1 MSDVKNVHTSDGN
14 SYVVKDENARAMIAP
29 IEASETASQ
38 AYAIGDLF
46 VYNGLLYKA
55 TAAIAQDATITPG
68 TNCTATTV
76 GSEINGNAADLS
88 SHESNGNIHVTAAQK
103 EAWTGK
109 QDALTFDST
118 PTAGSTN
125 PATSGGIRSALESA
139 GKEPYVYSFTASSW
153 NSSTHTITIAAA
165 THGITSNNL
174 LFQFWHKV
182 SGVYVFNT
190 WGCIES
196 WAEINASTH
205 VITLH
210 GPDEGYEGKV
220 VLYG

>member
-1 MSDVKNVHTSDGN
+1 MSDVRRIHTSGGDEFD
-14 SYVVKDENARAMIAP
+14 VKDNAAHAMLSNV
-29 IEASETASQ
+29 EESSTASK
-38 AYAIGDLF
+38 AYGVGETF
-46 VYNGLLYKA
+46 VYNGFLYKA
-55 TAAIAQDATITPG
+55 SVAIEQGDTITPG